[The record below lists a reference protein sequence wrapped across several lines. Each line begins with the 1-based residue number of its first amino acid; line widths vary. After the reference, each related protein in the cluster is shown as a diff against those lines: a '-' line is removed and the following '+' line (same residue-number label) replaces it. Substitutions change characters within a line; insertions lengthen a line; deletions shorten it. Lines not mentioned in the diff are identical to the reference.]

1 MHDCINMNSRITSA
15 FHTPIPTFARTSD
28 RKAFDDTCEKWD
40 KYQMRQ
46 RARRMP
52 PRLVGVRSKKGSD
65 LSAGESLDPSA
76 DDLEAAGPSRQQRQR
91 LSRTFRVF
99 CAWKAS

>member
-15 FHTPIPTFARTSD
+15 LHTPTPTFALTSD
-28 RKAFDDTCEKWD
+28 RKAFDDACEKWD
-40 KYQMRQ
+40 EYQMKQ

-52 PRLVGVRSKKGSD
+52 RPASKKGSD
-65 LSAGESLDPSA
+65 LSAAESLDC
-76 DDLEAAGPSRQQRQR
+76 DDLEAAGPARQR